1 MQVLASTNSGESW
14 TPEPN
19 GYPRSYMAF
28 APTGD
33 RQPDFISQLRVQLQV
48 DTAINFS
55 QYLTLNQEVPSTA
68 PSFWICVTSDPLIS
82 PNGKPIMTM
91 TCSNTAFGLI
101 ALLLIFGNQAKA
113 DGMVPDTSVV
123 IVHEDDGE
131 ASVSVTNSDSQLSL
145 LHVTLQDIPEDTE
158 PLLVVTPPLS
168 RVEASKSQLVRF
180 ILQNQKPLLTQR
192 LKRAVFEG
200 MPQGR
205 AATAA
210 GHARVGV
217 TVRQNLPVI
226 VHPKGLAPNRSPWT
240 GLTWTLRDGQL
251 QVRNDTPY
259 VVRLAQELRLL
270 PGDGKAMLPRTYVLP
285 GEALSVPASGGQAK
299 TVRLQPATVYG
310 FAVKAYDAPITL

>member
-1 MQVLASTNSGESW
+1 VIT
-14 TPEPN
+14 TT
-19 GYPRSYMAF
+19 RSH
-28 APTGD
+28 
-33 RQPDFISQLRVQLQV
+33 
-48 DTAINFS
+48 
-55 QYLTLNQEVPSTA
+55 STA
-68 PSFWICVTSDPLIS
+68 
-82 PNGKPIMTM
+82 
-91 TCSNTAFGLI
+91 ALI
-101 ALLLIFGNQAKA
+101 AVLLMLGNPAMA

-123 IVHEDDGE
+123 IVHEADGE
-131 ASVSVTNSDSQLSL
+131 AAVSVTNTDSQLAL

-180 ILQNQKPLLTQR
+180 ILQNQQPLLTQR

-205 AATAA
+205 AAVAA

-226 VHPKGLAPNRSPWT
+226 VHPKGLALNRTPWT
-240 GLTWTLRDGQL
+240 DLTWTLQDGQL

-259 VVRLAQELRLL
+259 VVRLAQELLLL

-285 GEALSVPASGGQAK
+285 GEALSMPASGGQAT

-310 FAVKAYDAPITL
+310 FAVKAYDAPIVL